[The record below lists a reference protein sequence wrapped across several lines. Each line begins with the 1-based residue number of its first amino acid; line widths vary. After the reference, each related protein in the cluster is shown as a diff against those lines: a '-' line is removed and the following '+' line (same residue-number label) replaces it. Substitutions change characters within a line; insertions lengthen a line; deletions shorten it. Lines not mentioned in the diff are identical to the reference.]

1 MVVEF
6 APIRGRISVV
16 KNMLPIYDPEWG
28 QTTRTT
34 RNYFYKKAQG
44 IFKFL
49 ELFWLYVVAHQLKNT
64 FVFFQ
69 KSIP

>member
-6 APIRGRISVV
+6 DPIRGQISVV

-34 RNYFYKKAQG
+34 RNYFYKNAQG
-44 IFKFL
+44 I
-49 ELFWLYVVAHQLKNT
+49 
-64 FVFFQ
+64 
-69 KSIP
+69 